1 MPSGNSAATL
11 EKTQTIFVEEEAS
24 NWLLY
29 AKYSGDE
36 STLRMGRATHAKF
49 SYDCKVLRI
58 GAQLFSL
65 DDRGTYVSISGL
77 DVRNED
83 YPTYIEEFVSSRSYS
98 VLATRR
104 IMTTKDIYQSGI
116 RDETI
121 EGLGSDFNK
130 MEETVMPM
138 FEWSDEEDGGA
149 GSESDYLY
157 ASSTDSNDRAY
168 ETWSECSTEYS
179 EDFQFEDDIAPL
191 GDPAAIVEE
200 DLSDSSQVQVEENS
214 SDDDRSGSDS
224 EDSDLPASAIQFSRW
239 HSDDEDSGDE
249 AHHRRINMQ
258 TESRDLQVSL
268 VVFDTSCSVPKR
280 IFHFLHT
287 VSSMLYASP
296 PVIHP
301 SKALLVW
308 PLGRGDVLFADF
320 VANTYFVRRLRPSTS
335 HSECKYA
342 CSACILMASSSA
354 AYLHEMPLLSLWTI
368 HTHRI
373 SGRTA

>member
-1 MPSGNSAATL
+1 L
-11 EKTQTIFVEEEAS
+11 EKTQTILVEEEAS

-49 SYDCKVLRI
+49 SYNCKVLRI

-65 DDRGTYVSISGL
+65 DDQGTYVSMSGL
-77 DVRNED
+77 DVRNDD
-83 YPTYIEEFVSSRSYS
+83 YPAYVEEFVSSRSYS

-104 IMTTKDIYQSGI
+104 IMTIKDIYQSGI

-121 EGLGSDFNK
+121 VGLGSDFNK

-200 DLSDSSQVQVEENS
+200 EDLSDSSQAQAEENS

-224 EDSDLPASAIQFSRW
+224 EDSDLPASAIQFGTW

-280 IFHFLHT
+280 IFHFSHT

-342 CSACILMASSSA
+342 CSACILMA
-354 AYLHEMPLLSLWTI
+354 
-368 HTHRI
+368 
-373 SGRTA
+373 